1 MKKEYIMSDEDKILK
16 RMKIDQ
22 NRAKRRASNK
32 TSSPHEEKKHSKV
45 KIKEEWSPSSNPD
58 VNHKYQNHLDSN
70 FDSESDS
77 SSIHMSISQVSSVG
91 HFRDVTSESSAED
104 IVNAIVATPKDA
116 SHVIMCLMRNQKEAL
131 SVMSRIIN
139 SPDHALTLISHFIQ
153 FPASAM
159 LLISKIMNSP
169 LDALSVFTQFM
180 SSPTDALQIIT
191 KVMSSPSD
199 VLTFMQELT
208 NRPQEALD
216 IMNKFMQSPAEAL
229 QLINKMINHTCSVE
243 NHHINGQNDCC
254 MENETIKLILNKS
267 PSSSIPSPSSSSST
281 TTTQQQQ
288 QQQQHVGTSVH
299 ISNSPQSLP
308 EAHYHEAEYNNKS
321 YLDYQKTSEL
331 LEEVVRDINEQP
343 SQSGGSKCIDSII
356 CEAIK
361 LEYDAPQMHSTNF
374 ELNES
379 ENAKI
384 EELIIS
390 NKALQT
396 PVDTDLTEIS
406 LLISEIKSDPDNSKL
421 DPMLLKV
428 INLTSIAIRRLIK
441 MSKKIS
447 AFKKMCQEDQIAL
460 LKGGCTEMM
469 IMRSVMQYD
478 TDRATWTIPHSQET
492 ANIHSD
498 ILKLAKG
505 NVYEEHDRFIRN
517 FDPKLRTDERIILIL
532 CAITLFNPN
541 RPSTV
546 HKDVI
551 KLEQNSY
558 YYLLRRYLGSVYGG
572 CEARS
577 IFLQLLEKIQEV
589 HKLNEEIISVYLDVN
604 PSQVEPLLREIFDLK
619 V

>member
-1 MKKEYIMSDEDKILK
+1 
-16 RMKIDQ
+16 
-22 NRAKRRASNK
+22 
-32 TSSPHEEKKHSKV
+32 
-45 KIKEEWSPSSNPD
+45 
-58 VNHKYQNHLDSN
+58 
-70 FDSESDS
+70 
-77 SSIHMSISQVSSVG
+77 
-91 HFRDVTSESSAED
+91 
-104 IVNAIVATPKDA
+104 
-116 SHVIMCLMRNQKEAL
+116 
-131 SVMSRIIN
+131 
-139 SPDHALTLISHFIQ
+139 
-153 FPASAM
+153 
-159 LLISKIMNSP
+159 
-169 LDALSVFTQFM
+169 
-180 SSPTDALQIIT
+180 
-191 KVMSSPSD
+191 MSSPSD

-229 QLINKMINHTCSVE
+229 QLINKMINHTCSME

-254 MENETIKLILNKS
+254 VENETIKLMLTKS
-267 PSSSIPSPSSSSST
+267 PSSSNASPSSSSSA

-288 QQQQHVGTSVH
+288 QQVGTSLRVP
-299 ISNSPQSLP
+299 NSPQAMP
-308 EAHYHEAEYNNKS
+308 AAHYHDVDSNNTS
-321 YLDYQKTSEL
+321 FINNQKTSEL
-331 LEEVVRDINEQP
+331 LEEVVRDINEHP
-343 SQSGGSKCIDSII
+343 TQSGGSTCIDSII

-361 LEYDAPQMHSTNF
+361 LEYDAPQLQSTNF

-390 NKALQT
+390 NKALHA

-551 KLEQNSY
+551 KLEQVSMLSMCTECKVYIQCTQFNIKYTHKSLIEF
-558 YYLLRRYLGSVYGG
+558 LLLPV
-572 CEARS
+572 A
-577 IFLQLLEKIQEV
+577 EV
-589 HKLNEEIISVYLDVN
+589 
-604 PSQVEPLLREIFDLK
+604 FG
-619 V
+619 

>member
-1 MKKEYIMSDEDKILK
+1 
-16 RMKIDQ
+16 
-22 NRAKRRASNK
+22 
-32 TSSPHEEKKHSKV
+32 
-45 KIKEEWSPSSNPD
+45 
-58 VNHKYQNHLDSN
+58 
-70 FDSESDS
+70 
-77 SSIHMSISQVSSVG
+77 
-91 HFRDVTSESSAED
+91 
-104 IVNAIVATPKDA
+104 
-116 SHVIMCLMRNQKEAL
+116 
-131 SVMSRIIN
+131 
-139 SPDHALTLISHFIQ
+139 
-153 FPASAM
+153 
-159 LLISKIMNSP
+159 
-169 LDALSVFTQFM
+169 
-180 SSPTDALQIIT
+180 
-191 KVMSSPSD
+191 MSSPSD

-229 QLINKMINHTCSVE
+229 QLINKMINHTCSME
-243 NHHINGQNDCC
+243 NHDVNGQNDCC
-254 MENETIKLILNKS
+254 MENETLKLMLTKS
-267 PSSSIPSPSSSSST
+267 PSSSNASPSSSSAST
-281 TTTQQQQ
+281 TLTTQHQDI
-288 QQQQHVGTSVH
+288 GTSFQTT
-299 ISNSPQSLP
+299 PP
-308 EAHYHEAEYNNKS
+308 AAHYQEPEFNNTT
-321 YLDYQKTSEL
+321 YLNNQKTSEL
-331 LEEVVRDINEQP
+331 LEEVLRDINEHP
-343 SQSGGSKCIDSII
+343 SQSGGNTCIDSII

-361 LEYDAPQMHSTNF
+361 LEYDAPQLHSTNL

-390 NKALQT
+390 NKALHA

-478 TDRATWTIPHSQET
+478 TDRATWTIPHKQET

-517 FDPKLRTDERIILIL
+517 FDPKLRTDEKIILIL

-551 KLEQNSY
+551 KLEQVSVPK
-558 YYLLRRYLGSVYGG
+558 YLFCLV
-572 CEARS
+572 
-577 IFLQLLEKIQEV
+577 IKMQKFI
-589 HKLNEEIISVYLDVN
+589 
-604 PSQVEPLLREIFDLK
+604 
-619 V
+619 

>member
-1 MKKEYIMSDEDKILK
+1 MLDKL
-16 RMKIDQ
+16 
-22 NRAKRRASNK
+22 N
-32 TSSPHEEKKHSKV
+32 
-45 KIKEEWSPSSNPD
+45 
-58 VNHKYQNHLDSN
+58 LN
-70 FDSESDS
+70 F
-77 SSIHMSISQVSSVG
+77 
-91 HFRDVTSESSAED
+91 
-104 IVNAIVATPKDA
+104 P
-116 SHVIMCLMRNQKEAL
+116 
-131 SVMSRIIN
+131 
-139 SPDHALTLISHFIQ
+139 
-153 FPASAM
+153 
-159 LLISKIMNSP
+159 
-169 LDALSVFTQFM
+169 FTYF

-254 MENETIKLILNKS
+254 MENETIKLMLNKS
-267 PSSSIPSPSSSSST
+267 PSSSIASPSSSSST
-281 TTTQQQQ
+281 QQQ
-288 QQQQHVGTSVH
+288 QQQQHVGTPVH

-308 EAHYHEAEYNNKS
+308 EAHYHEADYNNKA
-321 YLDYQKTSEL
+321 YVDNQKTSEL

-343 SQSGGSKCIDSII
+343 SQSNGGTTCIDSII

-361 LEYDAPQMHSTNF
+361 LEYDAPQMHSTNL

-551 KLEQNSY
+551 KLEQV
-558 YYLLRRYLGSVYGG
+558 SV
-572 CEARS
+572 
-577 IFLQLLEKIQEV
+577 L
-589 HKLNEEIISVYLDVN
+589 HIISY
-604 PSQVEPLLREIFDLK
+604 K
-619 V
+619 VQLFYNS